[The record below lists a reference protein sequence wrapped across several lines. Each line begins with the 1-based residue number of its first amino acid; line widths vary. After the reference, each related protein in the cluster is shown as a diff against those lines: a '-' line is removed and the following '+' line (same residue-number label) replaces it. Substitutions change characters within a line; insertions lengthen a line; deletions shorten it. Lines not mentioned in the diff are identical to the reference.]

1 MADSRIARRSAIVGA
16 ASVASIPRAR
26 AATRP
31 PILFLHGNG
40 DTAGLWI
47 TTMWRFE
54 TNGWPRDLLHAV
66 DFRYPTA
73 RRVEDVPQPGTTSVA
88 EEEAQLAEEIA
99 AVRRRTGAAKVV
111 LIAQSRGA
119 LVARL
124 FVRNGGAD
132 QVEAMILCGGVNHGV
147 LDSNTIL
154 VGSEFNA
161 TSAFLRR
168 LNAGSLEV
176 VAGVRT
182 MTIRSTDLDKFAQP
196 DGRAIGLP
204 QVRGT
209 GYDAPALRGAVNV
222 AIPGLDHRETGYAPP
237 AFAAMWR
244 FLTGKAPRTLDVV
257 AERRVTLSGKISGWL
272 GDLPT
277 NIGLPGVRLEVF
289 AVDGMTGLRRG
300 GPLLKQ
306 VTGDAG
312 AWGPLHAA
320 PDEYLEFA
328 FAVPGLSA
336 THIYRSP
343 FPRSSSIVTM
353 RPQRLAAGDAGKGA
367 IVHLTRPRGYFGAG
381 RDHVL
386 LGGRIPPAIPRGV
399 PAVSDVVLVCPSP
412 PPSQAVTGQCNGETI
427 AARTWPASDG
437 HVSVIELTE

>member
-1 MADSRIARRSAIVGA
+1 MVDSKIARRSAIVGA
-16 ASVASIPRAR
+16 ASVAGIPRAR

-40 DTAGLWI
+40 DNAGLWI
-47 TTMWRFE
+47 STIWRFE
-54 TNGWPRDLLHAV
+54 TNGWPRDRLHAV

-73 RRVEDVPQPGTTSVA
+73 RRVEDVPQTGTTSVA
-88 EEEAQLAEEIA
+88 EEVAQLAEEIA
-99 AVRRRTGAAKVV
+99 SVRRRTGAVKVV

-124 FVRNGGAD
+124 FVKNGGAE

-147 LDSNTIL
+147 LDSNPIL
-154 VGSEFNA
+154 GGCEFNA
-161 TSAFLRR
+161 SSAFLRQ
-168 LNAGSLEV
+168 LNAGPLEV
-176 VAGVRT
+176 VAGART

-222 AIPGLDHRETGYAPP
+222 AVPGLDHRETGYAPQ

-257 AERRVTLSGKISGWL
+257 AERRVALSGKISGWL

-277 NIGLPGVRLEVF
+277 NIGAPGVRLEVF
-289 AVDGMTGLRRG
+289 AVDSMTGERRG
-300 GPLLKQ
+300 GPLLKH
-306 VTGDAG
+306 VTGEGG
-312 AWGPLHAA
+312 AWGPLQVT
-320 PDEYLEFA
+320 PDLYLEFA

-336 THIYRSP
+336 THIYRSS
-343 FPRSSSIVTM
+343 FPRSSTVVNM

-367 IVHLTRPRGYFGAG
+367 IVHLSRPRGYFGAG

-386 LGGRIPPAIPRGV
+386 LGGRIPQAIPRGV
-399 PAVSDVVLVCPSP
+399 PAVSDVALSLSLP
-412 PPSQAVTGQCNGETI
+412 PAECVIGQCNGETI
-427 AARTWPASDG
+427 AARTWPAADG
-437 HVSVIELTE
+437 HVSVIELTD